1 MIVGENVMS
10 REIINPES
18 LLNSKKYVDLT
29 LSTLESLVSTV
40 SSFNNNIFSISGL
53 VESAKSDLKKSYD
66 NLINTSYNICK
77 TIIDFEEMPS
87 DMSFEDMLAYILNNC
102 GDSSELGLEQILA
115 LGLGFD
121 SVVDQLGIKTQV
133 IEMLEGKMT
142 YEEFCQKL
150 ASGDEEATIIFNT
163 TLLTAISKNYQEVID
178 SLEYDTIIISEDE
191 AKLYID
197 LYNGSQMASFDQG
210 FIQKLEDG
218 TYKITGLDFIAGY
231 DGTDIRGLY
240 DEYIRNNPDS
250 KLTFEEV
257 EKFIGDILD
266 RNANN
271 NSELRQQQAVLEDGC
286 YSIKQQLKLLPY
298 IYISNQ
304 EGFDK
309 YANQDYSS
317 NLNDVTVDVKDAL
330 KFLSRNVDINYLTQD
345 EIATFCYLYNEQG
358 KKAADAYITAMEDAI
373 NSREAKESVEQY
385 FLTGDPSLLSAGLR
399 GVMDGTE
406 SFFEGIGDFFD
417 PDDVRS
423 LNDYEMMYMMQFLAM
438 NYDMKTVEEQYAKGE
453 LSRHDYDVIKAVM
466 DIDEKYRDNVLS
478 TSYNVGMSVGNMLPS
493 IVLSFVTQGLGGTLG
508 ASANAVGAA
517 AKVLS
522 SGSMFLSV
530 AGNSLEGA
538 YQDKAY
544 INPMQAYLY
553 AIAMGGT
560 AAGSEFLLG
569 NTVFSK
575 NFDTGLK
582 AVGKEVVQELFENV
596 LGGELGAIIGEDY
609 SIDDFFA
616 EAGDTAITTL
626 FSTLILNG
634 GTRGLKIT
642 SDIASGK
649 INLYTIVNPETGKTS
664 IDWKLYNDS
673 YAHMMNGEYD
683 KVLNLAL
690 DSGNTSLAQ
699 SMVTTLLNNNDNGY
713 FGDFVD
719 LAMKNNSPELLIPLL
734 NQDGGK
740 SFQSFYEQMDDAAER
755 SKVDSLLKSLVDS
768 YDGTEKVSSN
778 TESIPSTPTEKLVQ
792 ETLEKMNKALEAK
805 KVPSKSL
812 DDIASIP
819 STPPEK
825 LVEETLEKINKAL
838 EAKKVPSK
846 SLDDIASIP
855 STPPEK
861 LVEEILEKMN
871 KASEAKKVPSKS
883 LDDIASIENLSIDD
897 ELTEDELENVRAGFD
912 NFYENE
918 LEDSAQKIS
927 NGINEDLEVN
937 NESNENVDISKIKPL
952 INYFSDVGKKI
963 KNGFTVVKNIVFNN
977 AKTENLISNLK
988 YKMWAY
994 IIDNRPSLLSEKEK
1008 LLEIK
1013 EARIQLALRGD
1024 TEAFKLLIID
1034 DLLSEVEYE
1043 GKIQKVWQHIKDD
1056 NIMKYSFI
1064 NYTGELLND
1073 KEARIQLA
1081 IIGNEEAFDLL
1092 STDDLLSEVEYE
1104 GKIQKVWQHIKDDN
1118 HIRYKLIKYT
1128 GELLNDKEARIQLA
1142 LMGNKEAVN
1151 LLSSDE
1157 LLSEVE
1163 FEDKTQEI
1171 WKHIN
1176 DIDPSL
1182 LIHYEGDLLNNK
1194 ELRMQLAIIGNMK
1207 AFNLLTTDELLSE
1220 IEYKRKT
1227 QKLWKIFLDDKKLLY
1242 LLRYYNGELLNDK
1255 EARIQLALIG
1265 NMKAF
1270 NLLSSDELLS
1280 EVEFEGKTQ
1289 EIWKH
1294 INDINPSLLFHY
1306 EGDLLNNKELRMQLA
1321 IIGNMKAFNLLTT
1334 DDFLS
1339 EIEYKSKTQKLWKI
1353 FLDDK
1358 KLLYLLRYYNGE
1370 LLNDKEA
1377 RIQLALIG
1385 NDDAINLL
1393 NFDELKSIVDY
1404 NGEKKELINHLT
1416 DQNPNM
1422 LKKYNGILLQDR
1434 KWCLD
1439 LALLGN
1445 SNAIN
1450 LLNDADLQ
1458 YALNYATAHYDLS
1471 LAKSVILSLINSNK
1485 FDVLEKI
1492 DFYNQIALD
1501 GKNLLSIAL
1510 EYGYIPTLTKHYATL
1525 KNVFPKF
1532 ITFGANQ
1539 GYFDSGIV
1547 TQQSSDIIDT
1557 YFPNM
1562 TLVEKSKLLKRVNN
1576 PGACTYASILN
1587 AIYMYYG
1594 NKQNGEELFKK
1605 SFGYDMYNELRGLK
1619 ILNDGALLLD
1629 LFCFAN
1635 KDNGVIVKN
1644 EDSYSINAE
1653 EIAEQ
1658 FYFQTDMYEDGTIYT
1673 KLCDFLSQKTG
1684 EDISSKLQYYGTTL
1698 SRTKTGDLSLEK
1710 FTQLISSIFSN
1721 GQNTVL
1727 DLAAIGNNQIIY
1739 HGKND
1744 EIMRNSGHSTY
1755 VYGIDINSG
1764 TINLS
1769 SWGNRMYLKISEL
1782 YEFYKNYGNIRFG
1795 TINFYYENAKYVD
1808 FMDDKL
1814 DELKSEVDKIID
1826 EISENYQYSLVNLED
1841 AIQILKDFQSDEANN
1856 VLAND
1861 VEIVN
1866 AEEIKKVYKNN
1877 GIEGVFE
1884 FIIKRKNELNQT
1896 MPLNLVKIQDNF
1908 EFPT

>member
-778 TESIPSTPTEKLVQ
+778 TESIPSTPPEKLVE

-819 STPPEK
+819 STPPEE
-825 LVEETLEKINKAL
+825 LVEETLEKMNKAL

-855 STPPEK
+855 STPPEE
-861 LVEEILEKMN
+861 LVEETLEKMVSILDTKKN
-871 KASEAKKVPSKS
+871 GVPTSEEIPIVEEVQENDNTQKVDLDITDEIPIIEEIQDATTLSEQDFKFPSLAKLSTFLKNLFISNSKGNDLENINDYTGHNFFKKLSLISGKYGVDQNITRDLIMYRIHISERSNIVDYLNRAIEKMKSSKS
-883 LDDIASIENLSIDD
+883 TDFYVSWKNYINSLTNGKEITLEEKEQITSLLKDNYDDATVERILLDFEIRLKKSGMVVLEQLKSKGFSIDDSLKILSSINTTGICSYANVASILINFFSNTPQKIEEFKQNFGFSLFKTDSDNNIIGINDAQLIVDMYINMNKKFFVENNGKMSISPDFDTKRQIYLSRSKTGLVTEVINDYLSSKGILYTVKNDKNITSMLGTNDLENKIISAFRKNKVISLGQYNVANKPITFYSKNGDNFEIYTSTTAWNEGGSHITYVTGIEDGYLRVASWGKELYIKISDLKKGNFELFIASI
-897 ELTEDELENVRAGFD
+897 G
-912 NFYENE
+912 
-918 LEDSAQKIS
+918 
-927 NGINEDLEVN
+927 G
-937 NESNENVDISKIKPL
+937 
-952 INYFSDVGKKI
+952 
-963 KNGFTVVKNIVFNN
+963 
-977 AKTENLISNLK
+977 
-988 YKMWAY
+988 
-994 IIDNRPSLLSEKEK
+994 
-1008 LLEIK
+1008 
-1013 EARIQLALRGD
+1013 
-1024 TEAFKLLIID
+1024 
-1034 DLLSEVEYE
+1034 
-1043 GKIQKVWQHIKDD
+1043 
-1056 NIMKYSFI
+1056 
-1064 NYTGELLND
+1064 
-1073 KEARIQLA
+1073 
-1081 IIGNEEAFDLL
+1081 
-1092 STDDLLSEVEYE
+1092 
-1104 GKIQKVWQHIKDDN
+1104 
-1118 HIRYKLIKYT
+1118 
-1128 GELLNDKEARIQLA
+1128 
-1142 LMGNKEAVN
+1142 
-1151 LLSSDE
+1151 
-1157 LLSEVE
+1157 
-1163 FEDKTQEI
+1163 
-1171 WKHIN
+1171 N
-1176 DIDPSL
+1176 DI
-1182 LIHYEGDLLNNK
+1182 
-1194 ELRMQLAIIGNMK
+1194 
-1207 AFNLLTTDELLSE
+1207 
-1220 IEYKRKT
+1220 
-1227 QKLWKIFLDDKKLLY
+1227 
-1242 LLRYYNGELLNDK
+1242 
-1255 EARIQLALIG
+1255 
-1265 NMKAF
+1265 
-1270 NLLSSDELLS
+1270 
-1280 EVEFEGKTQ
+1280 
-1289 EIWKH
+1289 
-1294 INDINPSLLFHY
+1294 
-1306 EGDLLNNKELRMQLA
+1306 
-1321 IIGNMKAFNLLTT
+1321 
-1334 DDFLS
+1334 
-1339 EIEYKSKTQKLWKI
+1339 
-1353 FLDDK
+1353 
-1358 KLLYLLRYYNGE
+1358 
-1370 LLNDKEA
+1370 
-1377 RIQLALIG
+1377 
-1385 NDDAINLL
+1385 
-1393 NFDELKSIVDY
+1393 
-1404 NGEKKELINHLT
+1404 
-1416 DQNPNM
+1416 
-1422 LKKYNGILLQDR
+1422 
-1434 KWCLD
+1434 
-1439 LALLGN
+1439 
-1445 SNAIN
+1445 
-1450 LLNDADLQ
+1450 
-1458 YALNYATAHYDLS
+1458 
-1471 LAKSVILSLINSNK
+1471 
-1485 FDVLEKI
+1485 
-1492 DFYNQIALD
+1492 
-1501 GKNLLSIAL
+1501 
-1510 EYGYIPTLTKHYATL
+1510 
-1525 KNVFPKF
+1525 
-1532 ITFGANQ
+1532 
-1539 GYFDSGIV
+1539 
-1547 TQQSSDIIDT
+1547 
-1557 YFPNM
+1557 
-1562 TLVEKSKLLKRVNN
+1562 
-1576 PGACTYASILN
+1576 
-1587 AIYMYYG
+1587 
-1594 NKQNGEELFKK
+1594 
-1605 SFGYDMYNELRGLK
+1605 
-1619 ILNDGALLLD
+1619 
-1629 LFCFAN
+1629 
-1635 KDNGVIVKN
+1635 
-1644 EDSYSINAE
+1644 
-1653 EIAEQ
+1653 
-1658 FYFQTDMYEDGTIYT
+1658 
-1673 KLCDFLSQKTG
+1673 
-1684 EDISSKLQYYGTTL
+1684 
-1698 SRTKTGDLSLEK
+1698 
-1710 FTQLISSIFSN
+1710 
-1721 GQNTVL
+1721 
-1727 DLAAIGNNQIIY
+1727 
-1739 HGKND
+1739 
-1744 EIMRNSGHSTY
+1744 
-1755 VYGIDINSG
+1755 
-1764 TINLS
+1764 
-1769 SWGNRMYLKISEL
+1769 
-1782 YEFYKNYGNIRFG
+1782 
-1795 TINFYYENAKYVD
+1795 
-1808 FMDDKL
+1808 
-1814 DELKSEVDKIID
+1814 
-1826 EISENYQYSLVNLED
+1826 
-1841 AIQILKDFQSDEANN
+1841 
-1856 VLAND
+1856 
-1861 VEIVN
+1861 
-1866 AEEIKKVYKNN
+1866 
-1877 GIEGVFE
+1877 
-1884 FIIKRKNELNQT
+1884 
-1896 MPLNLVKIQDNF
+1896 
-1908 EFPT
+1908 